1 MSDNEL
7 NCNHNHNEKHENEN
21 CHTHSHEN
29 CSCHSHSHNH
39 NHKHSHSHENEKHEH
54 HHEHHHDNL
63 KCSCCH
69 DDDDEHEH
77 EEESKSV
84 VIKRMIISA
93 ISLAL
98 AIFFEHFII
107 IANVQTQN
115 IQIDFGKT
123 IYLALYLISYLPIAK
138 PVFHGAIKNIRKGN
152 IFGEQFLMCVASLG
166 AIFIG
171 EYAEGVAVILLYTLG
186 EFFQDYAVDK
196 SRDSIS
202 ALMDIRPEKANVI
215 RNGKIES
222 VLLDE
227 IKIGEIIEVKPGE
240 RIGLDGKII
249 EGESFADTS
258 ALTGE
263 SVPRKIKVDDE
274 VLAGFVNTNG
284 VLKIKVTKP
293 NSESAITRILNL
305 TQKESKVKTRS
316 EKFITRFSKVYT
328 PIVCILAVFVAIF
341 PSTILRLYYPQT
353 FESLGGYQTF
363 FYRALMF
370 LVVSCPCALVIS
382 VPLSFFCGIGAF
394 SKNGILVKGS
404 NFIENLAKL
413 KTVVFDKTGTLTKG
427 IFSVSKIHAI
437 EISENELLSLTALA
451 ESKSNHPIA
460 KSILE
465 EFEKTNKNCD
475 FDNLISKIEE
485 ISGHGI
491 RAIIKEENSEKCVL
505 VGNAKLMK
513 NENISDFVETEDA
526 GTIVYVAVD
535 SKFKGFLVISDEIK
549 ENSKSALE
557 KLKKVGIQK
566 NVMLTGDSERVAKAV
581 ADELKI
587 DEIHANLLPENKV
600 QEIEKIINSSS
611 KKEKVAFVGD
621 GVNDSPVLAR
631 ADVGIAMGALGSDA
645 AIEAADVVIMDDSLE
660 RLSKGIKI
668 AKKTLAIVTQNI
680 VFSLSI
686 KVLIMILSA
695 LGITNMWVAVFGDV
709 GVCFLAIL
717 NATRSFKN

>member
-7 NCNHNHNEKHENEN
+7 NHNHNEE
-21 CHTHSHEN
+21 HEN
-29 CSCHSHSHNH
+29 CNCHSHSHNH
-39 NHKHSHSHENEKHEH
+39 NHNHSHSHENEKHEH
-54 HHEHHHDNL
+54 HHDNL
-63 KCSCCH
+63 KCACCH
-69 DDDDEHEH
+69 DDDDHEHEH

-84 VIKRMIISA
+84 VIKRMILSA

-152 IFGEQFLMCVASLG
+152 IFGEQFLMCIASLG

-227 IKIGEIIEVKPGE
+227 IKIGETIEVKPGE

-394 SKNGILVKGS
+394 SKSGILVKGS

-413 KTVVFDKTGTLTKG
+413 KTIVFDKTGTLTKG

-475 FDNLISKIEE
+475 FNTSISKIEE

-491 RAIIKEENSEKCVL
+491 KAIIKEENSEKCVL
-505 VGNAKLMK
+505 VGNEKLMK
-513 NENISDFVETEDA
+513 NEEVSSFVETEDA

-566 NVMLTGDSERVAKAV
+566 NVMLTGDSEKVAKAV

-645 AIEAADVVIMDDSLE
+645 AIEAADVVIMDDNLE

-695 LGITNMWVAVFGDV
+695 FGITNMWVAVFGDV